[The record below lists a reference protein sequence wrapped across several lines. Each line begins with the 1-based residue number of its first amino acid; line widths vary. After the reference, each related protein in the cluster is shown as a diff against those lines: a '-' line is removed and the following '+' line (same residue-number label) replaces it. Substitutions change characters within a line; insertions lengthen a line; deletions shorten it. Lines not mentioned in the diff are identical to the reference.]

1 MLRWTKAIQGLMR
14 SICKDDNDC
23 GMPVEKRA
31 PKRKN
36 ILDGPVEEPAAQKSM
51 LRLFEESPHTG
62 CAGGSRN
69 ATGVHGTEHFVL
81 GVPGQSISE
90 NDVPGSVKRRLEF
103 TQQEPNEPPV
113 KKQRVHEGL
122 TVHAIVD
129 AAEEGGLQG
138 KQFEIDLL
146 KRLTGL
152 PMTAARIQ

>member
-69 ATGVHGTEHFVL
+69 ATGV
-81 GVPGQSISE
+81 GQSTSYSAYQD
-90 NDVPGSVKRRLEF
+90 NRF
-103 TQQEPNEPPV
+103 
-113 KKQRVHEGL
+113 QRMMFL
-122 TVHAIVD
+122 
-129 AAEEGGLQG
+129 
-138 KQFEIDLL
+138 
-146 KRLTGL
+146 
-152 PMTAARIQ
+152 AR

>member
-1 MLRWTKAIQGLMR
+1 M
-14 SICKDDNDC
+14 
-23 GMPVEKRA
+23 
-31 PKRKN
+31 
-36 ILDGPVEEPAAQKSM
+36 
-51 LRLFEESPHTG
+51 
-62 CAGGSRN
+62 
-69 ATGVHGTEHFVL
+69 
-81 GVPGQSISE
+81 
-90 NDVPGSVKRRLEF
+90 KRRLEF

-113 KKQRVHEGL
+113 KKKRVHEGL